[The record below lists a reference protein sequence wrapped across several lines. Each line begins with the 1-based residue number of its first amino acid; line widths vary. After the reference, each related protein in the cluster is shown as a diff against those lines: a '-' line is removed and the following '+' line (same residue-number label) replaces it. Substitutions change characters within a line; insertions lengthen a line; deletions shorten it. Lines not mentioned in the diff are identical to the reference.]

1 MDVKLVAHIER
12 GT

>member
-1 MDVKLVAHIER
+1 MGVKLVAHIER